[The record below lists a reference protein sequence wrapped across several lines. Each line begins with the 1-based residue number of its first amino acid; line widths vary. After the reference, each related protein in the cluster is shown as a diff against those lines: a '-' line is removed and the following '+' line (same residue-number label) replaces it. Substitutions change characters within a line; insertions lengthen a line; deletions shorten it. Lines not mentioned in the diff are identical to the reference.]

1 MAVSAVPSSSA
12 APAAA
17 SEGLRSSSTDI
28 SVTTNFRPFPPC
40 LGFVTALFRGFSYL
54 YGPMMVSYFSLCL
67 HIYRHKDKPLFLDA
81 IRKAGGKE
89 GAGLK
94 SIKERK
100 AEERKRRGEEEAA
113 PPPSGG
119 GGDLMGDL
127 MSKLTMRRKGISG
140 TKAGG
145 GKDPEEQG
153 GGDARVSWACTEV
166 WWPVAGLGPWCP
178 LAVHEPPPWLP
189 LQCSFTTVDITANMV
204 WIPTYPAG
212 AGTGYSG
219 LWGEAWSGPRGPAG
233 SDWARGGD
241 TRSMDTVVSQ
251 VISPQLI
258 NCLKTNTQMFHQVT
272 NTNQGIL
279 AWKATILVPF
289 FFTNSISID
298 I

>member
-1 MAVSAVPSSSA
+1 MSHHCDPGPGLLDAIRATGGASGAGLKSAGEAPPPPPAGDPVS
-12 APAAA
+12 
-17 SEGLRSSSTDI
+17 GL
-28 SVTTNFRPFPPC
+28 
-40 LGFVTALFRGFSYL
+40 
-54 YGPMMVSYFSLCL
+54 
-67 HIYRHKDKPLFLDA
+67 LDA

-219 LWGEAWSGPRGPAG
+219 LWGEAWSEPRGPYFIF
-233 SDWARGGD
+233 RPQ
-241 TRSMDTVVSQ
+241 TVVFLKFWPQKAYFHFSRLN
-251 VISPQLI
+251 VRIS
-258 NCLKTNTQMFHQVT
+258 
-272 NTNQGIL
+272 
-279 AWKATILVPF
+279 
-289 FFTNSISID
+289 
-298 I
+298 